1 MPMNNCHL
9 RITVVG
15 IGYVGL
21 VSGVCLAAKG
31 HTVTCVDIRSELV
44 ERLNR
49 REALDIYEKDLP
61 ELLKRVQADGRFR
74 ATISLDKALANCDLV
89 LVTVGTPSNEGR
101 IDLTI
106 IRQSIIR
113 IGYALRAQ
121 DKFLP
126 VVIKST
132 VIPGTTD
139 TILRRDLEESSGKV
153 IGDFGLGMNPEFLR
167 EGSAIA
173 DFMEP
178 DRIVLGHEDLH
189 TLNLLEAMYEPWSC
203 IKLAVPT
210 RTAEF
215 IKYANNCLLATLISA
230 TNELAN
236 LAWSLGGIDIAE
248 VMKGVH
254 LDKRWSPLLADGTR
268 IQPEIL
274 NYLKAGSGFGGSCF
288 PKDVQALRSQGE
300 DLGLPMKLLNAVLEI
315 NSNQPKQVVDLL
327 KRKLKRVEGCRVL
340 VLGLS
345 FKPNTDDV
353 RETSSHCIIVELL
366 IAGATVTAHD
376 PHAVANFRLAWP
388 GLACRYVESWVEEIS
403 NADAVVV
410 ATGWP
415 EYNDLLKPSIKLLLN
430 GKSLI
435 DPRRLF
441 EPSDFSGSSY
451 LSVGLSGTIDV
462 D

>member
-1 MPMNNCHL
+1 MSINNCRL
-9 RITVVG
+9 RIAVVG

-21 VSGVCLAAKG
+21 ISGVCLAAKG
-31 HTVTCVDIRSELV
+31 HTVTCVDVRGELV

-49 REALDIYEKDLP
+49 RQPLDIYESGLP

-74 ATISLDKALANCDLV
+74 ATISLDQALANCDLV
-89 LVTVGTPSNEGR
+89 LVTVGTPSDKGR

-106 IRQSIIR
+106 IRQSIIK
-113 IGYALRAQ
+113 IGYALKAQ
-121 DKFLP
+121 GNFLP
-126 VVIKST
+126 IVIKST

-139 TILRRDLEESSGKV
+139 TILRRDLEESSGKL

-167 EGSAIA
+167 EGSAIT

-178 DRIVLGHEDLH
+178 DRIVLGYEDLH
-189 TLNLLEAMYEPWSC
+189 TLDLMQAMYEPWSC

-236 LAWSLGGIDIAE
+236 LASSLGGIDIAE

-254 LDKRWSPLLADGTR
+254 LDKRWSPLLFDGTR
-268 IQPEIL
+268 IKPEIL
-274 NYLKAGSGFGGSCF
+274 TYLKAGSGFGGSCF

-300 DLGLPMKLLNAVLEI
+300 DLGLSMKLLNAVLEI
-315 NSNQPKQVVDLL
+315 NYNQPKQVIDLL
-327 KRKLKRVEGCRVL
+327 KRKLKGIEGCRVL

-353 RETSSHCIIVELL
+353 RESSSYCIIEELL
-366 IAGATVTAHD
+366 MAGAVVTAHD

-388 GLACRYVESWVEEIS
+388 GLSCRYVASWVEELS

-415 EYNDLLKPSIKLLLN
+415 EYNDLRKPSIKLLLN
-430 GKSLI
+430 GKILI

-441 EPSDFSGSSY
+441 EPSDFPESSY
-451 LSVGLSGTIDV
+451 CSIGLSEKIDV